1 MVFILT
7 MKKIAFTF
15 DDGPHIHF
23 TPIILDIL
31 KIYNISATFFVQ
43 GIMLEKNHDLIER
56 MINEGHEIG
65 NHTWNHYKLTDI
77 SDIQKVKEEIISVS
91 DYLLKN
97 FNYKQ
102 IYARPPYGWTNQNI
116 QNIYKEN
123 NLKTIVWNIDS
134 KDWTGINFIDIAHNI
149 LSKVT
154 DDCVIL
160 MHDLNGRQLKTD
172 KSNTIKALEILIPR
186 LLEMG
191 YQIVKISDLKNP
203 IEILPKFINK

>member
-1 MVFILT
+1 

-31 KIYNISATFFVQ
+31 KTYNITATFFVQ
-43 GIMLEKNHDLIER
+43 GMMLKKNHDLIER

-77 SDIQKVKEEIISVS
+77 SDIQKVKEEITSVS
-91 DYLLKN
+91 NYLLKN

-102 IYARPPYGWTNQNI
+102 VYARPPYGWTNQDI

-123 NLKTIVWNIDS
+123 NLKTIAWDIDS
-134 KDWTGINFIDIAHNI
+134 RDWTGMNFIDIVSNI
-149 LSKVT
+149 LSKIT
-154 DDCVIL
+154 DDCIIL
-160 MHDLNGRQLKTD
+160 MHDLNGGQLKTD

-186 LLEMG
+186 LMEMG
-191 YQIVKISDLKNP
+191 FQIVKISDLKNP

>member
-15 DDGPHIHF
+15 DDGPHTHF
-23 TPIILDIL
+23 TPLILDIL
-31 KIYNISATFFVQ
+31 KTYNISATFFVQ
-43 GIMLEKNHDLIER
+43 GIMLEKNHDIIER

-77 SDIQKVKEEIISVS
+77 SDIQKVKEEITSVS
-91 DYLLKN
+91 NYLLKN

-102 IYARPPYGWTNQNI
+102 VYARPPYGWTNKNI

-123 NLKTIVWNIDS
+123 NLKTIAWDIDS
-134 KDWTGINFIDIAHNI
+134 KDWTGMNFIDIAYNI
-149 LSKVT
+149 LSEIT
-154 DDCVIL
+154 DDCIIL

-172 KSNTIKALEILIPR
+172 KSNTIKTLEILIPR
-186 LLEMG
+186 LIEMG
-191 YQIVKISDLKNP
+191 FQIVKISDLKNP